1 LPDPEATAAA
11 EPPKPA
17 PWWLRLTDGFFAQVL
32 SPLLRGFETF
42 GLMVTLF
49 GQTCYWLVRRPFR
62 VREYLT
68 ALDFVGVQSLSI
80 ILLVGLFTGAAFS
93 LQTVSVFRMF
103 AMESYIGS
111 TVTIALC
118 RELSP
123 VLTALMVTARAGS
136 AMATELGSM
145 RITEQIDAMTTMAV
159 SPVQYLVCPRVV
171 ASVIVTPMLT
181 MVFSISGVLGA
192 YAVAVILMEVDHGYF
207 VSTTEWVVDAW
218 DITQGL
224 IKAAIF
230 GLILSVIGCEQ
241 GFHAQGG
248 AKGVGLATTRAVVYS
263 CVAIL
268 MLDYFVSDI
277 LISIYGYE

>member
-1 LPDPEATAAA
+1 MSGPDVTTAPS
-11 EPPKPA
+11 PPKPA
-17 PWWLRLTDGFFAQVL
+17 PWWLRLTDGFFAQVVA
-32 SPLLRGFETF
+32 PVLRGFETF
-42 GLMVTLF
+42 GRMVQLLGRT
-49 GQTCYWLVRRPFR
+49 GYWLVRRPVRF
-62 VREYLT
+62 REYLS

-80 ILLVGLFTGAAFS
+80 IMLVGLFTGAAFS

-111 TVTIALC
+111 TVTVALC
-118 RELSP
+118 RELAP

-145 RITEQIDAMTTMAV
+145 RITEQIDAMTTLAV

-181 MVFSISGVLGA
+181 MVFTLTGVVGA
-192 YAVAVILMEVDHGYF
+192 YLVAVVLMEVDHGYF
-207 VSTTEWVVDAW
+207 VSTTEWIVDAW

-230 GLILSVIGCEQ
+230 GLVISVVGCQQ
-241 GFHAQGG
+241 GFYAEGG